1 MNDKIRTQLKDL
13 HEQFK
18 ARWRDKIRLERAAAD
33 QAQYAGEV
41 MTTAINLVSAH
52 YKEIGATEIEVHPL
66 IREGKILGFGVNYI
80 NDAGGRRAADIL
92 LEPDDRAQREV
103 VKLFQN

>member
-1 MNDKIRTQLKDL
+1 MNDETRAQLKGL

-18 ARWRDKIRLERAAAD
+18 ARWLEKIRLERAAAD
-33 QAQYAGEV
+33 QAQHAGEV
-41 MTTAINLVSAH
+41 MTAAISLVSAH

-66 IREGKILGFGVNYI
+66 IRDGRILGFGVNYV
-80 NDAGGRRAADIL
+80 NDEGGRRAADVL

-103 VKLFQN
+103 LKLFQN